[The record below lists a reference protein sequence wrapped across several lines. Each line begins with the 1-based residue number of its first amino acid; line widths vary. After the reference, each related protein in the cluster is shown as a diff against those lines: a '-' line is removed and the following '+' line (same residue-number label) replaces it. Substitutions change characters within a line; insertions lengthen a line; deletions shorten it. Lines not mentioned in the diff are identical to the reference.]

1 MKNWRFY
8 FLVAVVFLCFGVIIF
23 RLFFLQ
29 VTKHSYY
36 KAQADS
42 QHQNFQPI
50 YPARGEIFMRDK
62 NTDDQRLSLFPVA
75 INKDFWKISIV
86 PREIQK
92 KEETVKLLS
101 PLLETREETLRER
114 INKKDDPYEPLKSK
128 VEQGLVEKIKALNL
142 EGILFDKENWR
153 YYPNNDL
160 VCHLIGFLGM
170 DGDTKVGR
178 YGVEGYYEKELMGKV
193 GLVEAKKDSSGE
205 IISVGGSVINEPEDG
220 ADLILTI
227 DPNVSFFIEGKLA
240 AIIKKLDAVKGT
252 IIVMEVKTG
261 AIRAM
266 STWPGFDPNKYNEV
280 ENNRLFVNSA
290 ISEIFEPGSI
300 FKPIT
305 MAAALDAEV
314 ITPNTTYEDKG
325 YTEVGGIIIK
335 NALDKAEG
343 VQTMTQVIEK
353 SLNSGAI
360 FVQQKLGKDGFRKY
374 VEKFGFG
381 EKTGIDL
388 GGEEKGNISNLK
400 KKNDVDYATMSFG
413 QGIAVT
419 PIQLVA
425 AIGAIANDGI
435 LLRPYIL
442 ERIKYKNG
450 EEKITQ
456 PKEVRRVI
464 SSDAASR
471 MTAMMVSAVKNG
483 YSKKAGVEGYLIA
496 GKTGTAQIPDPVKGN
511 YSEETIHTFIEFFP
525 AFNPRFVILI
535 KVDKPKGINFSSDS
549 ITPLAKELTEYL
561 LNYYEIP
568 PSQ

>member
-1 MKNWRFY
+1 M
-8 FLVAVVFLCFGVIIF
+8 VAVIFLCFGVIVF

-29 VTKHSYY
+29 ITKHGYY
-36 KAQADS
+36 KAQADI
-42 QHQNFQPI
+42 QHQYFQPI
-50 YPARGEIFMRDK
+50 YPERGEIFMRDK
-62 NTDDQRLSLFPVA
+62 NTEDSDSFLFPVA
-75 INKDFWKISIV
+75 INKDFWNISIV
-86 PREIQK
+86 PKEITE
-92 KEETVKLLS
+92 KEETVQQLA
-101 PLLETREETLRER
+101 PLLEINEESLRER
-114 INKKDDPYEPLKSK
+114 INKENDPYEPLESK
-128 VEQGLVEKIKALNL
+128 VEQSLFDKVRALNL
-142 EGILFDKENWR
+142 EGVIFKEESQR
-153 YYPNNDL
+153 YYPNNNL
-160 VCHLIGFLGM
+160 ICHLTGFLGM
-170 DGDTKVGR
+170 DGNKKVGR
-178 YGVEGYYEKELMGKV
+178 YGIEGYYEKELAGKA

-205 IISVGGSVINEPEDG
+205 IISVGGSVIEEPENG

-227 DPNVSFFIEGKLA
+227 DPNVSSFVEKKLA
-240 AIIKKLDAVKGT
+240 ATIDKLDAVKGT

-266 STWPGFDPNKYNEV
+266 SSLPGFDPNKYNEV
-280 ENNRLFVNSA
+280 KNSKLFLNPA

-305 MAAALDAEV
+305 MSAALDAEV

-325 YTEVGGIIIK
+325 YTEVSGVIIN
-335 NALDKAEG
+335 NALDRAEG

-353 SLNSGAI
+353 SLNSGVI
-360 FVQQKLGKDGFRKY
+360 FVQQKLGKDDFKKY

-425 AIGAIANDGI
+425 AIGAIANDGV

-442 ERIKYKNG
+442 ERIRYENG

-456 PKEVRRVI
+456 PKEIRRVV

-483 YSKKAGVEGYLIA
+483 YSKKAGIEGYSIA
-496 GKTGTAQIPDPVKGN
+496 GKTGTAQIPDPTTGK
-511 YSEETIHTFIEFFP
+511 YSDETIHTFVEFFP
-525 AFNPRFVILI
+525 AFSPRFVILI
-535 KVDKPKGINFSSDS
+535 KVDKPKGIRFSSDS
-549 ITPLAKELTEYL
+549 ITPLAKELAEYI

-568 PSQ
+568 PN

>member
-1 MKNWRFY
+1 
-8 FLVAVVFLCFGVIIF
+8 
-23 RLFFLQ
+23 
-29 VTKHSYY
+29 
-36 KAQADS
+36 
-42 QHQNFQPI
+42 
-50 YPARGEIFMRDK
+50 MRDK

>member
-8 FLVAVVFLCFGVIIF
+8 FLVAVIFLCFGVIIF

-29 VTKHSYY
+29 ITKHSYY
-36 KAQADS
+36 KAQADN
-42 QHQNFQPI
+42 QQQRFQLI
-50 YPARGEIFMRDK
+50 YPARGEIFMRDR
-62 NTDDQRLSLFPVA
+62 NTEDSGSFLFPVA
-75 INKDFWKISIV
+75 INKDFWNISIV
-86 PREIQK
+86 PKEVQE
-92 KEETVKLLS
+92 KEETVKMLSSLLGIN
-101 PLLETREETLRER
+101 EETLRER
-114 INKKDDPYEPLKSK
+114 INKENDPYEPLKSK
-128 VEQGLVEKIKALNL
+128 VETALVEKVKALNIRGIIL
-142 EGILFDKENWR
+142 KKEGGR
-153 YYPNNDL
+153 YYPNNEL
-160 VCHLIGFLGM
+160 ICHLIGFLGM
-170 DGDTKVGR
+170 DEDIRIGR
-178 YGVEGYYEKELMGKV
+178 YGVEGYYEKELMGKI
-193 GLVEAKKDSSGE
+193 GRVEAKKDSFGQ
-205 IISVGGSVINEPEDG
+205 IISVGGSVIEESEDG

-227 DPNVSFFIEGKLA
+227 DPNVSSFIEEKLA
-240 AIIKKLDAVKGT
+240 ATIKKLDATKGT

-266 STWPGFDPNKYNEV
+266 SSWPGFDPNKYNEV
-280 ENNRLFVNSA
+280 RDNGLFLNSA
-290 ISEIFEPGSI
+290 ITETFEPGSI

-305 MAAALDAEV
+305 MSSALDAGV

-325 YTEVGGIIIK
+325 YAEVSGVIIK
-335 NALDKAEG
+335 NALDRAEG
-343 VQTMTQVIEK
+343 AQTMTEVIEK

-360 FVQQKLGKDGFRKY
+360 FAQQKLGKDGFKKY
-374 VEKFGFG
+374 VERFGFG

-388 GGEEKGNISNLK
+388 GGEEKGNVSNLK
-400 KKNDVDYATMSFG
+400 KKNDVDYATMAFG

-425 AIGAIANDGI
+425 AIGAIANDGV

-450 EEKITQ
+450 EEKIT
-456 PKEVRRVI
+456 KTKKIRRVI

-483 YSKKAGVEGYLIA
+483 YSKKAGVEGYSIA
-496 GKTGTAQIPDPVKGN
+496 GKTGTAQIPDPIKGD
-511 YSEETIHTFIEFFP
+511 YSEETIHTFVEFFP

-549 ITPLAKELTEYL
+549 ITPLAKELAEYI

-568 PSQ
+568 PN